1 MEYRK
6 RDRALDVVRG
16 ICIISMVIRHMSYGS
31 FLDTGI
37 HAPFWIDGAFGFVF
51 LSGLV
56 LGMMQ
61 RSATERT
68 GQPTYRR
75 LIDRAELLFII
86 SFGLLTLALIVGQAV
101 ERSSGLPQASSFD
114 GWWNSLWLAATLQLP
129 ARYLDILPMYV
140 VLLIASTGAFALLR
154 HAKVTALALLSCG
167 VYLLALQWPSLT
179 VLPAL
184 QESKAGFNWGAWQFP
199 FVIAAIVGWNWE
211 QWRLRDTLLTKAALY
226 ISAGTFVTL
235 SILAQLLGR
244 FNLTPDSP
252 MRAWASDWFDKY
264 NIGPGRIIFGFAAM
278 VLAYWIT
285 TWLVDRQFLTPVVSF
300 LETLGARSLDSF
312 VILCI
317 AVILIPAALL
327 YSRAGIGGTIA
338 SLTVMALCWSWA
350 KFRAS
355 SRWSTP
361 QGLHGGNSPTLVGAE
376 LRKLPTDTR

>member
-56 LGMMQ
+56 LGMM
-61 RSATERT
+61 ERRALQTT
-68 GQPTYRR
+68 GLVRYRK
-75 LIDRAELLFII
+75 LIDRAELLFLIN
-86 SFGLLTLALIVGQAV
+86 FGLLALALIVGQNAAPTAD
-101 ERSSGLPQASSFD
+101 LPQASSFD
-114 GWWNSLWLAATLQLP
+114 GWWSSLWLAATLQLP
-129 ARYLDILPMYV
+129 ARHLDILPMYV
-140 VLLIASTGAFALLR
+140 VLLVASTGAFALLR
-154 HAKVTALALLSCG
+154 RGKIVALATLSCG

-199 FVIAAIVGWNWE
+199 FVIAAIVGWNWK

-226 ISAGTFVTL
+226 ISAGAFVTL

-244 FNLTPDSP
+244 FNLTPGAL
-252 MRAWASDWFDKY
+252 MRTWASAWFDKY
-264 NIGPGRIIFGFAAM
+264 NIGPGRIIFGLAAL

-285 TWLVDRQFLTPVVSF
+285 TWLLERQFLTPVVSF
-300 LETLGARSLDSF
+300 LETLGSRSLDSF

-317 AVILIPAALL
+317 AVILIPAALP
-327 YSRAGIGGTIA
+327 YSRAGLWGNIA
-338 SLTVMALCWSWA
+338 ALVVITLCWGWA
-350 KFRAS
+350 TFRSS

-361 QGLHGGNSPTLVGAE
+361 QERHGGNRSKP
-376 LRKLPTDTR
+376 

>member
-1 MEYRK
+1 
-6 RDRALDVVRG
+6 
-16 ICIISMVIRHMSYGS
+16 
-31 FLDTGI
+31 
-37 HAPFWIDGAFGFVF
+37 
-51 LSGLV
+51 
-56 LGMMQ
+56 MMQ

-68 GQPTYRR
+68 GQPNYRR
-75 LIDRAELLFII
+75 LIDRADLLFII
-86 SFGLLTLALIVGQAV
+86 SFGLLTLALIVGRAV
-101 ERSSGLPQASSFD
+101 ESNSGLPQASAFD

-184 QESKAGFNWGAWQFP
+184 QESQAGFNWGAWQFP

-226 ISAGTFVTL
+226 ISAGAFVTL

-244 FNLTPDSP
+244 FNLTPGAL
-252 MRAWASDWFDKY
+252 MRTWASAWFDKY
-264 NIGPGRIIFGFAAM
+264 NIGPGRIIFGLAAL

-285 TWLVDRQFLTPVVSF
+285 TWLLERQFLTPVVSF
-300 LETLGARSLDSF
+300 LETLGSRSLDSF

-317 AVILIPAALL
+317 AVILIPAALP
-327 YSRAGIGGTIA
+327 YSRAGLWGNIA
-338 SLTVMALCWSWA
+338 ALVVITLCWGWA
-350 KFRAS
+350 TFRSS

-361 QGLHGGNSPTLVGAE
+361 QERHGGNRSKP
-376 LRKLPTDTR
+376 

>member
-1 MEYRK
+1 M
-6 RDRALDVVRG
+6 VRG

-56 LGMMQ
+56 LGMM
-61 RSATERT
+61 ERRALQTT
-68 GQPTYRR
+68 GQVRYRK
-75 LIDRAELLFII
+75 LIDRAELLFL
-86 SFGLLTLALIVGQAV
+86 SNFGLIALALIVGQNAAPAAD
-101 ERSSGLPQASSFD
+101 LPRVSSFD
-114 GWWNSLWLAATLQLP
+114 GWWSSLWLAATLQLP
-129 ARYLDILPMYV
+129 ARHLDVLPMYV
-140 VLLIASTGAFALLR
+140 VLLVASTGAFALLR
-154 HAKVTALALLSCG
+154 RGKLVALATLSCG

-179 VLPAL
+179 VLSAL

-244 FNLTPDSP
+244 FNLTPGTP

-285 TWLVDRQFLTPVVSF
+285 TWLLDRQFLTPVLNF

-317 AVILIPAALL
+317 AVILIPAAAP
-327 YSRAGIGGTIA
+327 YSRAGPWGNVA
-338 SLTVMALCWSWA
+338 SLIVISLCWGWA
-350 KFRAS
+350 RFRAS
-355 SRWSTP
+355 THWPNRS
-361 QGLHGGNSPTLVGAE
+361 GVDGGNRSTLASAE
-376 LRKLPTDTR
+376 SRTTIEER

>member
-1 MEYRK
+1 M
-6 RDRALDVVRG
+6 VRG

-56 LGMMQ
+56 LGMM
-61 RSATERT
+61 ERRALQTT
-68 GQPTYRR
+68 GQVRYRK
-75 LIDRAELLFII
+75 LIDRAELLFLIN
-86 SFGLLTLALIVGQAV
+86 FGLLALALIVGQNAAPAAD
-101 ERSSGLPQASSFD
+101 LPRASSFD
-114 GWWNSLWLAATLQLP
+114 GWWSSLWLAATLQLP
-129 ARYLDILPMYV
+129 ARHLDILPMYV
-140 VLLIASTGAFALLR
+140 VLLVASTGAFALLR
-154 HAKVTALALLSCG
+154 RGKLAALAALSCG

-184 QESKAGFNWGAWQFP
+184 QESQAGFNWGAWQFP

-235 SILAQLLGR
+235 SVLAQLLGR
-244 FNLTPDSP
+244 FNLTPGAP

-285 TWLVDRQFLTPVVSF
+285 TWLLDRQFLTPVLNF

-317 AVILIPAALL
+317 AVILIPAAAP
-327 YSRAGIGGTIA
+327 YSRAGLWGNFA
-338 SLTVMALCWSWA
+338 SLIVISLCWGWA
-350 KFRAS
+350 RFRAS
-355 SRWSTP
+355 TRWPNRS
-361 QGLHGGNSPTLVGAE
+361 GLGGGNRSMLASAASRTTHE
-376 LRKLPTDTR
+376 ER